1 MSCIICLH
9 PVAAPAPAV
18 CSSRCR
24 SDADLQL
31 RRLAAR
37 RRWVSG
43 RISALEGRERGWRRL
58 LRRRPAELVALRQE
72 LDQLVPR
79 IEVLL
84 GVALHPAPA
93 ARRPADG
100 PAGTGPE
107 DLRNGT
113 TRPRPGDLT
122 HPR

>member
-1 MSCIICLH
+1 LSCIICLH

-37 RRWVSG
+37 RRWVTG
-43 RISALEGRERGWRRL
+43 RISALEGRERGWRRV

-79 IEVLL
+79 IQVLL

-93 ARRPADG
+93 RRPPVGEGG
-100 PAGTGPE
+100 PDPE
-107 DLRNGT
+107 VLRNGT